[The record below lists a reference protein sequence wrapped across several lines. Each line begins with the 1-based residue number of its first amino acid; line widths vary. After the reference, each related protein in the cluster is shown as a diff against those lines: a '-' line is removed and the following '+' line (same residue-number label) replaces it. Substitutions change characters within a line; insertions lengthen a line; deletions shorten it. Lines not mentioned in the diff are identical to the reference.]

1 MKMSNKINYFLGV
14 ILYHYVKECDF
25 ENLIYKDVIDGSK
38 EINIFIKKKNGKELK
53 IVISFS
59 NSFVSNKGD
68 QATIHITNEDS
79 TKEFSILC
87 GCGKSYENLV
97 TLIGI
102 VQDRFLS
109 KFINISKEDIDDI
122 LSENQ

>member
-1 MKMSNKINYFLGV
+1 MKNSDKINYLLGV
-14 ILYHYVKECDF
+14 VLYHYVRECDF
-25 ENLIYKDVIDGSK
+25 ENLVYKDVIDGSK
-38 EINIFIKKKNGKELK
+38 EINIFKKKKNGKELK

-59 NSFVSNKGD
+59 NSFVSNNGD
-68 QATIHITNEDS
+68 QATIHITNEGD

-87 GCGKSYENLV
+87 GCGKSYGNLV